1 MNDGISRVRRLVAA
15 AAELADAGT
24 ELGQRARA
32 LLGDSTALS
41 PEGVDW
47 ALRACLEAAPSD
59 AELTALARSVT
70 PAPAVH
76 VILPSNVFVAA
87 HRAIALALAA
97 SPHVRVRPSR
107 REPHFARLLAS
118 AAPGLFEIVTEL
130 RVSAKDHVW
139 AYGGD
144 ESLAAVRAQL
154 PADVTLHA
162 QGPGFGL
169 AVVDA
174 TAVSPSTAHALAC
187 DLMPFDQRGCLSPRA
202 ALILGDAALTR
213 RFAALLADAQAS
225 LAERIPLGRL
235 DAGEQADVVRFRD
248 AGLYAGALVPAG
260 PGWLFVAADAR
271 PALAP
276 VGRNLH
282 LSPVTDLVAALSA
295 LGRERIT
302 TVGIAGPSELFVEVS
317 RALPEARISELGEM
331 QRPALDGPADRRSA
345 RAARLD
351 GP

>member
-1 MNDGISRVRRLVAA
+1 MNDGVSRVRRLVAA

-24 ELGQRARA
+24 EQGQRARA
-32 LLGDSTALS
+32 LLADSTALS
-41 PEGVDW
+41 PEGIAW
-47 ALRACLEAAPSD
+47 ALRECLEVAPSD

-97 SPHVRVRPSR
+97 SSDVRVRPSR
-107 REPHFARLLAS
+107 REPHFARLLAA
-118 AAPGLFEIVTEL
+118 AAPGLFEIAPEL
-130 RVSAKDHVW
+130 RASAKDHVW

-154 PADVTLHA
+154 PVGVTLHA

-174 TAVSPSTAHALAC
+174 TAVSPSTAEALAR
-187 DLMPFDQRGCLSPRA
+187 DLVPFDQRGCLSPRA

-213 RFAALLADAQAS
+213 RFASLLAEAQAS

-235 DAGEQADVVRFRD
+235 DAAEQADLVRFRD
-248 AGLYAGALVPAG
+248 AALYAGALEPAG

-282 LSPVTDLVAALSA
+282 LSPVTDLDAALSA

-302 TVGIAGPSELFVEVS
+302 AAGVAGPTELFAEVA
-317 RALPEARISELGEM
+317 RALPEARVSELGRM
-331 QRPALDGPADRRSA
+331 QLPAFDGPADLRGGGTA
-345 RAARLD
+345 LL
-351 GP
+351 